1 MSLTGAMNSAVS
13 AMKAQSTA
21 LSIISNNLANVSTNG
36 YKASS
41 ASFSSL
47 LTSGA
52 TNSASGGVTVA
63 KSQNILASGTLV
75 SSSISTN
82 IAIDGDGFFAVTTGD
97 GSDIYYTRNG
107 SFTVDDDT
115 GYLTSNGYTLLGWPT
130 DADGNVAGGTTAT
143 NLEQIDTDKLTG
155 YAAATTSVELKG
167 SLPAN
172 ASGSY
177 TSELELYDSLG
188 TAYTLE
194 VTWTKSTTDDNSWTM
209 SFGDLTTGDGKAVSG
224 TTISGETTITFNSD
238 GTLKSPETTALS
250 ISGLTSGASDLSVTL
265 DLGTAGATD
274 GLSQYS
280 PDDNSGS
287 TTVDISCTGNGCAYG
302 TLSGVTIDED
312 GTVYGNYSNGE
323 SIPIYKIPLATFSNA
338 NGLIEMSNSVYS
350 ASSTSSGAT
359 YHFAGSDGVG
369 SIQDYELEE
378 STTDTNTEFSSM
390 IAAQQAYSAASQV
403 ISTAKDMFESLLSA
417 VR

>member
-21 LSIISNNLANVSTNG
+21 LSVISNNLANVSTTG

-97 GSDIYYTRNG
+97 GSEIYYTRNG

-115 GYLTSNGYTLLGWPT
+115 GYLTNNGYTLLGWPT
-130 DADGNVAGGTTAT
+130 DADGNVVGGTTAT

-209 SFGDLTTGDGKAVSG
+209 SFGDLTTGDGKAVTG
-224 TTISGETTITFNSD
+224 ATISGETTITFNSD

-280 PDDNSGS
+280 PDDNSSS

-359 YHFAGSDGVG
+359 FHFADSDGVG

>member
-13 AMKAQSTA
+13 AMQAQSAA
-21 LSIISNNLANVSTNG
+21 LSIISNNLANVSTTG

-47 LTSGA
+47 LTSGDA
-52 TNSASGGVTVA
+52 NSSSGGVTVA

-130 DADGNVAGGTTAT
+130 DADGNVVGGTTET
-143 NLEQIDTDKLTG
+143 NLEQIDTDVLTG
-155 YAAATTSVELKG
+155 YAAATTSMSMTG
-167 SLPAN
+167 SLPAD
-172 ASGSY
+172 AEVGDTY
-177 TSELELYDSLG
+177 TSQIELFDSLG
-188 TAYTLE
+188 TAYTMDVSWE
-194 VTWTKSTTDDNSWTM
+194 KTAENTWEM
-209 SFGDLTTGDGKAVSG
+209 SFADPTSTGGATG
-224 TTISGETTITFNSD
+224 TAQTTTIEIKFNED
-238 GTLKSPETTALS
+238 GTLKSPDTATLS
-250 ISGLTSGASDLSVTL
+250 ITGLSDGASDMAVTL
-265 DLGTAGATD
+265 DFGTISGSD
-274 GLSQYS
+274 GLSQYT
-280 PDDNSGS
+280 PDDSS
-287 TTVDISCTGNGCAYG
+287 DAAVDIAGTGNGCAYG
-302 TLSGVTIDED
+302 TLSGVSIDED
-312 GTVYGNYSNGE
+312 GTVFADYSNGE
-323 SIPIYKIPLATFSNA
+323 SISIYKIPLATFSNA
-338 NGLIEMSNSVYS
+338 NGLTEMSNSVYS
-350 ASSTSSGAT
+350 ASSTSSGAS
-359 YHFAGSDGVG
+359 YHFANTDGVG

-403 ISTAKDMFESLLSA
+403 ISTAKDMFDSLLSA